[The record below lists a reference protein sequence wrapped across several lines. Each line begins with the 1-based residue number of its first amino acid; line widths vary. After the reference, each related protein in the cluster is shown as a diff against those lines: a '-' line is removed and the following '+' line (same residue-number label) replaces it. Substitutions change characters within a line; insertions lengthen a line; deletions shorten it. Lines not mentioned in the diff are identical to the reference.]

1 MVFVEGGFSPS
12 VVEEV
17 AYDRWMV
24 FVEGGFSPSVVGE
37 VAYGR

>member
-1 MVFVEGGFSPS
+1 MFGIGWVSPS
-12 VVEEV
+12 VVGER
-17 AYDRWMV
+17 ALGRWMV